1 MAVSVQVSVNLYFV
15 IYEAVVVLLLFS
27 YIYIFPSFSSL
38 NDLVIDCQSQAHLLM
53 FLSYPFS
60 CVCV

>member
-15 IYEAVVVLLLFS
+15 INEAVVVLLLFS

-38 NDLVIDCQSQAHLLM
+38 NDLCD
-53 FLSYPFS
+53 
-60 CVCV
+60 